1 MMTNLESFMLG
12 MLGGLIIYV
21 IIQIIQEGSDK

>member
-12 MLGGLIIYV
+12 ILGGLIIYI
-21 IIQIIQEGSDK
+21 IIQIIYEGGE

>member
-21 IIQIIQEGSDK
+21 IIQIIQEGGE

>member
-21 IIQIIQEGSDK
+21 IIQIIYEGGE